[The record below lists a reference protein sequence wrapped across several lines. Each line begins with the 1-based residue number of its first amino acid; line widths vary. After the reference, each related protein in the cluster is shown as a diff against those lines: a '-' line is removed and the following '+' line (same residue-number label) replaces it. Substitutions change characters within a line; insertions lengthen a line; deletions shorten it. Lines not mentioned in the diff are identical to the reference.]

1 MAIRNRLLILLLT
14 VALIPL
20 LATIILRQISIRV
33 ARQRLAIRT
42 SEALDASARRGLAQL
57 LNDRAAIFAR
67 ERQLVDALIDR
78 QAREVEMCLAVDANG
93 LHTLTAAY
101 ERIFQLAPEGT
112 LRLSTALENGLNT
125 TYPQSDDAMGPDGY
139 DPRRRPWYRRTRA
152 AAGIVRDG
160 PGVDEAT
167 GQTVMTIAAPVRYPD
182 GSFAGVTAI
191 NRTVEGILQ
200 NIQLP
205 ERWDEGA
212 EKMLV
217 IPGHPR
223 DASARVL
230 SVLMHERHVNAPPR
244 RRRGMGPE
252 VLESTDRNELE
263 AIVDDLR
270 ANTAGVRDMEHV
282 GERALWA
289 YHPLNAGQ
297 AAILL
302 IVPYE
307 RVTALARTTE
317 EFLLEESTLW
327 LEVTG
332 VALLVVAAAAV
343 ILAARRARIF
353 TEPIRELTDASMKLA
368 NGNYDVQVHIAT
380 RDELEELGRIF
391 NETGG
396 KLKERQKIKRSL
408 ELAKLIQQN
417 LLPQKA
423 PDLGGLDIAGQCVYC
438 DETGGDYYDFIE
450 LPDPHGHMV
459 GIALG
464 DVTGHGI
471 GAALLMA
478 SIRSALRAEA
488 RHYGP
493 DLVSLFRELNKQ
505 IVRDTEDDK
514 FVTLFY
520 GLLDQNAR
528 SLTWASAGHDPAL
541 LYRAKDGQIVEL
553 GNTGMLMGLIEDAPF
568 EQAGPLSLQSGDI
581 LVVGTD
587 GIWEARNR
595 EGRLFGK
602 ERLCDIIRSGAGQ
615 TARELCAT
623 VTDGVMEFVG
633 SAPRSD
639 DITLVVVKSV

>member
-1 MAIRNRLLILLLT
+1 
-14 VALIPL
+14 
-20 LATIILRQISIRV
+20 
-33 ARQRLAIRT
+33 
-42 SEALDASARRGLAQL
+42 
-57 LNDRAAIFAR
+57 
-67 ERQLVDALIDR
+67 
-78 QAREVEMCLAVDANG
+78 
-93 LHTLTAAY
+93 
-101 ERIFQLAPEGT
+101 
-112 LRLSTALENGLNT
+112 
-125 TYPQSDDAMGPDGY
+125 
-139 DPRRRPWYRRTRA
+139 
-152 AAGIVRDG
+152 
-160 PGVDEAT
+160 
-167 GQTVMTIAAPVRYPD
+167 
-182 GSFAGVTAI
+182 
-191 NRTVEGILQ
+191 
-200 NIQLP
+200 
-205 ERWDEGA
+205 
-212 EKMLV
+212 
-217 IPGHPR
+217 
-223 DASARVL
+223 
-230 SVLMHERHVNAPPR
+230 
-244 RRRGMGPE
+244 
-252 VLESTDRNELE
+252 
-263 AIVDDLR
+263 
-270 ANTAGVRDMEHV
+270 MEHA

-302 IVPYE
+302 IIPYE
-307 RVTALARTTE
+307 RVTALARTAE

-332 VALLVVAAAAV
+332 LALLVVAAAAL

-368 NGNYDVQVHIAT
+368 NGNYDVQVQIGT
-380 RDELEELGRIF
+380 QDELEELGRIF
-391 NETGG
+391 NETVG

-423 PDLGGLDIAGQCVYC
+423 PDLAGLDIAGQCVYC

-450 LPDPHGHMV
+450 MPDARGHLV

-488 RHYGP
+488 RHYGR
-493 DLVSLFRELNKQ
+493 DLVGLFGELNKQ
-505 IVRDTEDDK
+505 IVRDTEEDK

-528 SLTWASAGHDPAL
+528 SLMWASAGHDPAL
-541 LYRAKDGQIVEL
+541 LYRAESGQIVEL

-568 EQAGPLSLQSGDI
+568 EQAGPLSLESGDV

-587 GIWEARNR
+587 GIWEARNY

-602 ERLCDIIRSGAGQ
+602 DRLCDIIRDGAGQ

-623 VTDGVMEFVG
+623 VTDGVVEFVG

-639 DITLVVVKSV
+639 DITLIVIKSV